1 MSWANKGDV
10 CSRQRM
16 TGRRW
21 TKLTPV
27 PGSLLVAVCALADGF
42 ACSDTCRTAVFC
54 SILVA
59 KLGRFAVMGGL

>member
-1 MSWANKGDV
+1 M
-10 CSRQRM
+10 M
-16 TGRRW
+16 GRRW